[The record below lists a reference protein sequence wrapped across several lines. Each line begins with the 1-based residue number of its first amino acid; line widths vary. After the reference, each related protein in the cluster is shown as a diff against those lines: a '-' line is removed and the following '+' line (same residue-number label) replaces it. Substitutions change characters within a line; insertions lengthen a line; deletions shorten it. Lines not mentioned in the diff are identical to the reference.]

1 MFKVNELL
9 KATKGKLIQG
19 RPNVAVKG
27 ISIDSRTICRG
38 DAFVAIKGNN
48 FDGHNFIKAAIKKGA
63 SCILSQRLPFTVYR
77 LPRVVFI
84 KVKDTVKALGDI
96 ARLQR
101 EKFDLPVIAVTGS
114 NGKTTTKE
122 MIAAILSK
130 KYPVLKNEGTKNNQI
145 GLPLTLLKLKPYHE
159 IVVLELGTNHPGEI
173 EYLSRICQPN
183 IGIITNIGPV
193 HLEFLQSLEGVL
205 KEKLNLIKNLK
216 RPYIA
221 ILNADDNLLN
231 RQLVRKST
239 PPFTLS
245 FGIKKPSDFLAS
257 RIRSSYQKIGFVVN
271 NKYRFTL
278 KTLGYQNIYNAL
290 SAIAIGQLF
299 GLEYKD
305 VVSGLNNFN
314 FPQSRLNMVKLKGLR
329 FIDDTYNSNPNA
341 LKQALEVLDNFKVKG
356 KKIFVMGDMLE
367 LGKDKELFHFQAGRL
382 AAGICDIFITVGK
395 LSKCAAQ
402 AAKKSGMNSQN
413 IFICDACQK
422 AREILFS
429 KISLN
434 QDDLVLVKGSRLMK
448 MEEVLK

>member
-1 MFKVNELL
+1 
-9 KATKGKLIQG
+9 
-19 RPNVAVKG
+19 
-27 ISIDSRTICRG
+27 
-38 DAFVAIKGNN
+38 
-48 FDGHNFIKAAIKKGA
+48 
-63 SCILSQRLPFTVYR
+63 
-77 LPRVVFI
+77 
-84 KVKDTVKALGDI
+84 
-96 ARLQR
+96 
-101 EKFDLPVIAVTGS
+101 
-114 NGKTTTKE
+114 
-122 MIAAILSK
+122 
-130 KYPVLKNEGTKNNQI
+130 
-145 GLPLTLLKLKPYHE
+145 
-159 IVVLELGTNHPGEI
+159 VVLELGTNHPGEI